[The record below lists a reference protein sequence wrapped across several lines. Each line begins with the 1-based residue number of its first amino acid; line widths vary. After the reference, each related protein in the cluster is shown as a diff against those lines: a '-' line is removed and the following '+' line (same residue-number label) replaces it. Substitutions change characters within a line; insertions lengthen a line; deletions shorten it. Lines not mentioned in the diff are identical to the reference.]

1 MGIAI
6 KIRLTKHL
14 IALVLLFGGVRVLK
28 SQTIEAPPP
37 VRAIASAAVVDNLQ
51 LITIRDI
58 NLIAPTI
65 SGDIIFVSPT
75 ESPHAGQFRIF
86 GSNQSTVRVTYLV
99 NETIEEVSGNGG
111 YIQVDYTLSGYAEDI
126 QFQSILFDDNGEF
139 NIQMNETGEY
149 FLWVGARVVV
159 SQATAGEY
167 ISEFTIELEYI

>member
-1 MGIAI
+1 MGIVE

-14 IALVLLFGGVRVLK
+14 ITLVLVFGGITVVN
-28 SQTIEAPPP
+28 SQTIEAPLT

-58 NLIAPTI
+58 NLMAPTI

-86 GSNQSTVRVTYLV
+86 GSDQSTVRVTYLV
-99 NETIEEVSGNGG
+99 KEVIEELSGNGG

-126 QFQSILFDDNGEF
+126 QFQSILFDGNGEF